1 MDTNE
6 LYEKLDK
13 IGLGDDEIIIRIQ
26 KEEGE
31 YIAQTNIDA
40 IRAMYGNIYEYL
52 KQYGA
57 GTYQIR
63 ATYRAGVI
71 LERNIFL
78 P

>member
-1 MDTNE
+1 MDSNE
-6 LYEKLDK
+6 LLEKLDK
-13 IGLGDDEIIIRIQ
+13 IGLGDDEIQIHIQ
-26 KEEGE
+26 KEDGE
-31 YIAQTNIDA
+31 YIAQMNVDA

-52 KQYGA
+52 KQYGS

-71 LERNIFL
+71 LERNIIL